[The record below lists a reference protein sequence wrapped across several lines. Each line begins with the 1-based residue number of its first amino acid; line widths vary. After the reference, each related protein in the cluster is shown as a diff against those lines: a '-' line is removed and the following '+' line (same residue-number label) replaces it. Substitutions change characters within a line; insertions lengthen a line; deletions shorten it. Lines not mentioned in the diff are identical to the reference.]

1 MNTTPIDTFE
11 ELPEVQK
18 TEQKHERKS
27 RKCKFTNTLNRIKS
41 LSYHYKK
48 QAKGAEKIAEFDVIR
63 SLLKIPDTKL
73 EEFNRINKL
82 IGRAVFDRDAF
93 VKEKYNIEP
102 DKIENSKA
110 DRGQT
115 SESSSE

>member
-1 MNTTPIDTFE
+1 MNTTPIDIFE
-11 ELPEVQK
+11 ELPEIKK
-18 TEQKHERKS
+18 TEQKRERKS

-82 IGRAVFDRDAF
+82 IGRDVFDRDAY

-102 DKIENSKA
+102 D
-110 DRGQT
+110 QT
-115 SESSSE
+115 PESSSE